1 MVRTCP
7 CHGHGRGS
15 TPRRIVLISKHFVAE
30 SKNPNYNIDMNIFV
44 TDPCPIQSA
53 LNLPDKHIVKMP
65 LETCQML
72 AIIYSDWYY
81 GIGKLHKK
89 DGTPY
94 RTAHGAFRKHPCTI
108 WAAENQYNL
117 AWLIAHGYA
126 LCAEYHSRYD
136 KVHTCYSAICEAAD
150 IYDRT
155 FDEKCGDAYHKVTDF
170 TRAMPD
176 HIKFDTTIDTIT
188 AYKQYLN
195 TKPWLAT
202 NYLRIPSRKP
212 SFIITTMTTT
222 PNKSDLPVYD
232 FSTTPEQRANEQAA
246 IDQAIKDAEAAMKA
260 PAASRKQ
267 DAPAVAKM
275 KAKKLVPAK
284 AKGSKSGRVVGIS
297 ADENKMLQSLLQT
310 VQNDSNYATISSSEA
325 FSKLQARYN
334 KN

>member
-1 MVRTCP
+1 
-7 CHGHGRGS
+7 
-15 TPRRIVLISKHFVAE
+15 
-30 SKNPNYNIDMNIFV
+30 MNIFV

-53 LNLPDKHIVKMP
+53 RNLPDKHIVKMP

-81 GIGKLHKK
+81 GVGKLYKK

-94 RTAHGAFRKHPCTI
+94 ATKRGAFRNHPCTQ
-108 WAAENQYNL
+108 WAAASPHNL
-117 AWLIAHGYA
+117 AWLIRHGYG
-126 LCAEYHSRYD
+126 LCHEYTARYG
-136 KVHTCYSAICEAAD
+136 KEHTC
-150 IYDRT
+150 
-155 FDEKCGDAYHKVTDF
+155 FDVIHQAERIFHKSFPDQLLSHASTKVTSF

-176 HIKFDTTIDTIT
+176 YIKYNNTISTIE
-188 AYKQYLN
+188 AYKIYLN

-202 NYLRIPSRKP
+202 NYLRLPTRKP
-212 SFIITTMTTT
+212 SFIITPMTTT

-246 IDQAIKDAEAAMKA
+246 IDKAIKDAEAAMKA
-260 PAASRKQ
+260 PAAKKQ

-297 ADENKMLQSLLQT
+297 ADENIFLKQLLLDIANNTQYNKDAAYT
-310 VQNDSNYATISSSEA
+310 
-325 FSKLQARYN
+325 KLIARYN
-334 KN
+334 IKN